1 MYHEQA
7 RFDPTNAM
15 PDRRRKPRRP
25 HRTVR
30 RQGERVTMLGEA
42 IDLVRPEEVLR
53 QVQDWVLEG
62 VQAVVANHNLHSL
75 TLIRRDPA
83 MRAFYDQAD
92 MVQLDSTPL
101 MWFGRLKGLPAKS
114 CLRSTYL
121 DWRDYFWSMA
131 NRLGWR
137 VMYVGGAP
145 GVAAE
150 AASRLTTR
158 YPGAAIATRDGYFDM
173 DGAENGGV
181 LAAINGFQPH
191 ILFVGMGMPR
201 QEAWIAKNLE
211 ALPECVIFNVGAA
224 FDYEAGVQNAAPR
237 WMGPLGLEW
246 MFRLASDPKRLF
258 VRYCVE
264 PWGLI
269 GPAIA
274 DLRGR

>member
-1 MYHEQA
+1 MYHEQT
-7 RFDPTNAM
+7 RFDPTNAL

-25 HRTVR
+25 HRMAR
-30 RQGERVTMLGEA
+30 RSGERVTMLGET

-75 TLIRRDPA
+75 HLVRRDPA

-92 MVQLDSTPL
+92 LVQLDSTPL
-101 MWFGRLKGLPAKS
+101 VWFGRLKGLAARP
-114 CLRSTYL
+114 CHRSTYL

-150 AASRLTTR
+150 AANRLTAR
-158 YPGAAIATRDGYFDM
+158 YPGVSLATRDGYFDM
-173 DGAENGGV
+173 TGDENGGV
-181 LAAINGFQPH
+181 LAAINAFQPH

-201 QEAWIAKNLE
+201 QEAWIANNLD

-224 FDYEAGVQNAAPR
+224 FDYEAGTQDAAPR
-237 WMGPLGLEW
+237 WMGQVGVEW
-246 MFRLASDPKRLF
+246 LFRLASDPKRMF
-258 VRYCVE
+258 TRYCVE
-264 PWGLI
+264 PWHLI